1 MKITTP
7 LISDIFNCP
16 QASLELKLHVGKERK
31 QDPTVIDVLQG
42 VSRYQRCGA
51 ATDDDVLTERRTI
64 VEARAKIGANAVPN
78 RTLEQQQLQRF
89 SAIEA
94 KVIEVGEGAEFGS
107 DVKIGARIGEKNS
120 GIDEIG
126 LALFFVRTKRGEEA
140 AWRRERDAGAGEADL
155 FAIPEAEEAAGEGRQ
170 IEDGIET
177 AGAAVTHV

>member
-1 MKITTP
+1 MSPPLWADTALCEGIANASKSAAVAMKITTP

-51 ATDDDVLTERRTI
+51 ATDDDVLTEWRTI

-94 KVIEVGEGAEFGS
+94 QVI
-107 DVKIGARIGEKNS
+107 
-120 GIDEIG
+120 
-126 LALFFVRTKRGEEA
+126 
-140 AWRRERDAGAGEADL
+140 
-155 FAIPEAEEAAGEGRQ
+155 
-170 IEDGIET
+170 
-177 AGAAVTHV
+177 